1 MDDIYYNIEPDLSDS
16 PQGVEASFDVEVS
29 GGAVIGVSGYTGG
42 RLYENGDTLTISANQ
57 IGGVVGGIYTFSSDA
72 IGKVGT
78 DNVYTGVTASG
89 TGGENATFDITVTSS
104 AVSDII
110 INARGAAYSVGE
122 ILTILGT
129 DFGGPDNITIT
140 ADTVYSDNIVIAVTG
155 VTPGSLFYD
164 HYTKEVFE
172 RKLGDKRVSHY
183 DENDV
188 LNVDSIYLSS
198 GYIPVYSDLL
208 SFPISYASFEFYCDG
223 SYSNAGGTTSTTTN
237 NVQDLVTLFN
247 NNFRQFGYFFDN
259 NDGTL
264 GLYIKPTLKQQYCPN
279 GIYSLNVYSD

>member
-1 MDDIYYNIEPDLSDS
+1 M
-16 PQGVEASFDVEVS
+16 
-29 GGAVIGVSGYTGG
+29 
-42 RLYENGDTLTISANQ
+42 YENGNTLTILANQ

-72 IGKVGT
+72 IGKVGI
-78 DNVYTGVTASG
+78 DDVYYDVIASG

-104 AVSDII
+104 AVSDISI
-110 INARGAAYSVGE
+110 AARGAAYSVGE
-122 ILTILGT
+122 ILTILGSE
-129 DFGGPDNITIT
+129 FGGVDGVDDITIT
-140 ADTVYSDNIVIAVTG
+140 VDAIYSDDVVITVTG
-155 VTPGSLFYD
+155 ATPASLFYD
-164 HYTKEVFE
+164 YYTKEVFE

-223 SYSNAGGTTSTTTN
+223 VYSNNGGTTSQTAN

-247 NNFRQFGYFFDN
+247 NIFRQFGYFFDN

-264 GLYIKPTLKQQYCPN
+264 GLYINPSLKQQYCPN